1 MIAGVRNHAWLS
13 EAVLP
18 AQRITG
24 HLPQPVLSE
33 GHADVSAYDAGR
45 EAFPPGNITKSV
57 IFFFFFFVGWNW
69 VE

>member
-24 HLPQPVLSE
+24 PLPQPVLSE

-45 EAFPPGNITKSV
+45 EAFPPGNITKQVLELVS
-57 IFFFFFFVGWNW
+57 FFFFFL
-69 VE
+69 